1 MKKTSLVRLVAFI
14 IAVVFVI
21 GSFIS
26 DQRNPPEIA
35 TVTNLKVGYYS
46 SEEGWVISAPIPISE
61 REIRVC
67 GLMQKSKQDTLLFTI
82 TNPDDIN
89 DFIRLDKSY
98 FEIQPGDFCIR
109 LYTLGVISPGKHTL
123 WVLDARRTAG
133 KLDFEYQE
141 SE

>member
-1 MKKTSLVRLVAFI
+1 MKKTSLIRLIAII

-26 DQRNPPEIA
+26 DQRNPPETA

-46 SEEGWVISAPIPISE
+46 SQEGWVFSAPIPTLE
-61 REIRVC
+61 RELQVC

-82 TNPDDIN
+82 TNPDDKN
-89 DFIRLDKSY
+89 EFIRLDKSY
-98 FEIQPGDFCIR
+98 FDIQPGDFCIR
-109 LYTLGVISPGKHTL
+109 LYVLGVISPGKYTL

-133 KLDFEYQE
+133 KLDIEFQGK
-141 SE
+141 